1 MDCIFCDIIE
11 GKSEAEILYQDEN
24 IISFLDIRPVN
35 YGHTLVVPK
44 KHCDNF
50 LSFTSDELNYL
61 IKGLQHI
68 SRAVKESV
76 KADGFNIVVN
86 NGKAAGQTVFHFHF
100 HIIPRFAND
109 FSFTP
114 NFKKYS
120 NGTMK
125 EFADKIRI
133 ELNTKRDPING

>member
-1 MDCIFCDIIE
+1 MDCIFCDIIA

-44 KHCDNF
+44 KHCDDF
-50 LSFTSDELNYL
+50 LSLTSAELNYL
-61 IKGLQHI
+61 IKGLQVI
-68 SRAVKESV
+68 SAAIERSV

-86 NGKAAGQTVFHFHF
+86 KGKAAGQTVFHFHF
-100 HIIPRFAND
+100 HIIPRFTND
-109 FSFTP
+109 FSFRP

-120 NGTMK
+120 NGSMK

-133 ELNTKRDPING
+133 ELGKKRDPING

>member
-1 MDCIFCDIIE
+1 MDCIFCDIIN
-11 GKSEAEILYQDEN
+11 GKSGAEILYEDEN

-35 YGHTLVVPK
+35 YGHALVVPK
-44 KHCDNF
+44 KHCNDF
-50 LSFTSDELNYL
+50 LSLSFDELNYL
-61 IKGLQHI
+61 VNGLQTI
-68 SRAVKESV
+68 SAAIEKSI

-86 NGKAAGQTVFHFHF
+86 KGKAAGQTVFHFHF

-109 FSFTP
+109 FRFTP

-120 NGTMK
+120 NGSMK

-133 ELNTKRDPING
+133 ELNIKRDSING